1 MMKLRSALLLL
12 LCLMLGAVALGE
24 TVCMYVDL
32 PGDFAPYGG
41 GWGLAEDGSVW
52 VGGGFGSPGQ
62 TRGGLLRAGLD
73 GSCADVT
80 PEGDRAEGLY
90 GDVIPLGE
98 DGCIAVRSV
107 NLEDGYA
114 EYLGLLDAGARQRPR
129 APVPQRGRLPDEQQ
143 ARVRRGGAPAHGLLG
158 RRSVA
163 HSAGGAHRD

>member
-41 GWGLAEDGSVW
+41 GWGLSEDGSIY
-52 VGGGFGSPGQ
+52 VGGGFGTPGQ
-62 TRGGLLRAGLD
+62 TRGGMVRIGLD

-80 PEGDRAEGLY
+80 PEGDRMEGLY

-98 DGCIAVRSV
+98 DSCIAVRSV
-107 NLEDGYA
+107 RTESGYTD
-114 EYLGLLDAGARQRPR
+114 YLGRLDAGGLAWQLE
-129 APVPQRGRLPDEQQ
+129 LP
-143 ARVRRGGAPAHGLLG
+143 GSWSCPAAA
-158 RRSVA
+158 SCTCA
-163 HSAGGAHRD
+163 AAETASS